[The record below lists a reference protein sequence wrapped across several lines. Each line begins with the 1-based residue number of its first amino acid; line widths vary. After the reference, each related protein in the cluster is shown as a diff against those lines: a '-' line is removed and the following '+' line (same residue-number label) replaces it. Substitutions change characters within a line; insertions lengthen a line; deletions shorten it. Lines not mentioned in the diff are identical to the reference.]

1 MNAVRRPRHPVRPM
15 FLVNVI
21 CSDEN
26 CAEEIEAVVGS
37 IEEIGDIVCECDCCT
52 VLLSIADLNT
62 GAKVIQMR
70 PRSSAGRLA
79 A

>member
-1 MNAVRRPRHPVRPM
+1 MY
-15 FLVNVI
+15 LVNVI

-26 CAEEIEAVVGS
+26 CAEEIEAVVES
-37 IEEIGDIVCECDCCT
+37 IEEIGDVVCECQCCT

-62 GAKVIQMR
+62 GAKVITLR
-70 PRSSAGRLA
+70 PRSSASRLA